1 MANPS
6 GAPGDETTQVNDR
19 HRSAKMGLGLVL
31 ALITAILALAAF
43 LFIWFGVFPSL
54 IVLTLCIPLGFTSY
68 RLIQKNASS
77 IE

>member
-6 GAPGDETTQVNDR
+6 EAPGDESTQVNDR

-31 ALITAILALAAF
+31 AFITAVLALAAF

-54 IVLTLCIPLGFTSY
+54 VVLLLCIPLGFVSH
-68 RLIQKNASS
+68 RLIRKNASS
-77 IE
+77 IQ